1 MFFLLAASASAV
13 GIAQAADNKLD
24 SELNASKALA
34 EDGMTV
40 LLMTHEMC
48 FALEVT
54 DKIVFMNQ
62 GRI

>member
-48 FALEVT
+48 FALELT
-54 DKIVFMNQ
+54 DKIVFVNQ

>member
-1 MFFLLAASASAV
+1 MFFLLAASACAV

-54 DKIVFMNQ
+54 DKIVFVNQ